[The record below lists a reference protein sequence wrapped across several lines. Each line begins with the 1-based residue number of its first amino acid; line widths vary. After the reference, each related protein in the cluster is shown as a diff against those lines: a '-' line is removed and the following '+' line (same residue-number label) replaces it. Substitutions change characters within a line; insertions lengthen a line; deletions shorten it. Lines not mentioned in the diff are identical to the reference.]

1 MLRLQC
7 APLSLHPHTG
17 SHNPTRTCAPRK
29 LTMKSVRFPCL
40 WLQGVDD
47 SMVIR
52 DISSDLGLGIGPQ
65 EVGVLTMITVLTVA
79 ISSVSGW
86 LGTRCLPFS
95 APNYFLSTLATCCQ
109 RKTLNCL
116 IFEALLS
123 ERFKTLIDW
132 CLYAH

>member
-1 MLRLQC
+1 
-7 APLSLHPHTG
+7 
-17 SHNPTRTCAPRK
+17 
-29 LTMKSVRFPCL
+29 MKSVRFPCL

-95 APNYFLSTLATCCQ
+95 SPHRFPATFATHQ
-109 RKTLNCL
+109 RKNTYVNHL
-116 IFEALLS
+116 ISEA
-123 ERFKTLIDW
+123 
-132 CLYAH
+132 